1 MYCKIP
7 DIFRQWRN
15 MVGSILFVLQNSW
28 HFGPWYNLLYLYCKI
43 QTVEEYGRIYF
54 ICTHIFK
61 VSWLFWKFFGNSLG
75 IFKRWRN
82 MVGSIWFVLTFSKSA
97 DYFGNFFGILWKLSL
112 IVYIFKSLIV
122 GAGVWKFLIWE
133 DFRLNGQG
141 QGQGKTITRS
151 ASWRFLA
158 LKKIFFLYLE
168 KKYESKI
175 GYRLTVFPKN

>member
-1 MYCKIP
+1 MEFGG
-7 DIFRQWRN
+7 IFW
-15 MVGSILFVLQNSW
+15 GILRGLLLIVFIFKSQFVS
-28 HFGPWYNLLYLYCKI
+28 Y
-43 QTVEEYGRIYF
+43 
-54 ICTHIFK
+54 IFK

-122 GAGVWKFLIWE
+122 GVGVWKFLIWE

-158 LKKIFFLYLE
+158 LKKIFFSILW
-168 KKYESKI
+168 KKIWIKN
-175 GYRLTVFPKN
+175 RLQTYSEMGL

>member
-61 VSWLFWKFFGNSLG
+61 VSWLFWGLFSNSLAFFRKNSFG
-75 IFKRWRN
+75 MYGCQFWVIYIDSDLRN
-82 MVGSIWFVLTFSKSA
+82 NDKTTKQILRSA
-97 DYFGNFFGILWKLSL
+97 QRLSRLKTTSWKLTACCGSWHW
-112 IVYIFKSLIV
+112 
-122 GAGVWKFLIWE
+122 GCC
-133 DFRLNGQG
+133 
-141 QGQGKTITRS
+141 RS
-151 ASWRFLA
+151 CCRCCCWSSWRQCVWWSSRSWSTWSPCGFDNA
-158 LKKIFFLYLE
+158 NFDFVLKKINI
-168 KKYESKI
+168 K
-175 GYRLTVFPKN
+175 